1 MYGEFQSLS
10 FPKKGSEIK
19 IKAEAKAKANK
30 AKIDEKESSIQKF
43 CKEFEIDPIKL
54 LTNLDFFRGHSS
66 KDIPSQEIEKLKA
79 LAQRA
84 DELKKE
90 NEKLAL
96 IIRNLPENNEY
107 NLTFEELKYF
117 AF

>member
-19 IKAEAKAKANK
+19 IKAEIKAKANK
-30 AKIDEKESSIQKF
+30 AKIDEKDSSIQKF
-43 CKEFEIDPIKL
+43 CKEFEIDSIKL

-66 KDIPSQEIEKLKA
+66 KEIPSQEIEKLKTMA
-79 LAQRA
+79 GRS
-84 DELKKE
+84 DDLKKE

-117 AF
+117 GF